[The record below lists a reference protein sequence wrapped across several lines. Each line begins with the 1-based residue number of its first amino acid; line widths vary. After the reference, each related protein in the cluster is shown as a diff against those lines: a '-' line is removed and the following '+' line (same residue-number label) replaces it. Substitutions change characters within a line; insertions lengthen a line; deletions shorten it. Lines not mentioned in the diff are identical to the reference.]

1 MEQLGGR
8 IRKLR
13 ESRNMTQTELS
24 EILGMK
30 TYTTVSKWEKNENFP
45 KGKDLKK
52 LAEIF
57 NVTSDYLLGLSD
69 TELGKITTQ
78 NKHHE
83 ILTLCNQLNEEKL
96 KQLILSHYS
105 SVKSF
110 AEENGM
116 PYSTVRSILER
127 GIMNANVENAIKIC
141 SALGIRPEIFSYFLE
156 TSKGEPEILTIYNQ
170 LEEPK
175 QEKVLDYAKEQLEEQ
190 NSSKIVSIFDK
201 PQDDEDYITDYVEG
215 LVAAGHGTFQEDN
228 LHMEV
233 RLRAED
239 VPEDYDTIAKVAGDS
254 MEPLIEDND
263 LLFIK
268 VTSQVDIN
276 SIGIFQVND
285 KNFVKKLKRDYDG
298 SWYLQSLNS
307 GYEEIHLTEND
318 DIRTIGVVVDI
329 YREG

>member
-1 MEQLGGR
+1 MIGNK
-8 IRKLR
+8 IRELR
-13 ESRNMTQTELS
+13 KKHNLTLDELANNLNNRYPDTMNFNKGK
-24 EILGMK
+24 I
-30 TYTTVSKWEKNENFP
+30 SKWENDK
-45 KGKDLKK
+45 
-52 LAEIF
+52 
-57 NVTSDYLLGLSD
+57 
-69 TELGKITTQ
+69 
-78 NKHHE
+78 
-83 ILTLCNQLNEEKL
+83 EEPRL
-96 KQLILSHYS
+96 S
-105 SVKSF
+105 SVRVLADYF
-110 AEENGM
+110 DVPLDYFNGNEAK
-116 PYSTVRSILER
+116 IL
-127 GIMNANVENAIKIC
+127 
-141 SALGIRPEIFSYFLE
+141 P
-156 TSKGEPEILTIYNQ
+156 IYNK
-170 LEEPK
+170 LEEPR
-175 QEKVLDYAKEQLEEQ
+175 QEKVLNYAKEQLEEQ
-190 NSSKIVSIFDK
+190 ENSNIISMFDK
-201 PQDDEDYITDYVEG
+201 PQDGEDYITDYVEG

>member
-1 MEQLGGR
+1 MEQLGDR
-8 IRKLR
+8 VRKLR
-13 ESRNMTQTELS
+13 EGRNMTQTELS

-57 NVTSDYLLGLSD
+57 NVTSDYLLGLTD
-69 TELGKITTQ
+69 DKLKKITTQ
-78 NKHHE
+78 NEKTE
-83 ILTLCNQLNEEKL
+83 I
-96 KQLILSHYS
+96 I
-105 SVKSF
+105 
-110 AEENGM
+110 
-116 PYSTVRSILER
+116 SI
-127 GIMNANVENAIKIC
+127 
-141 SALGIRPEIFSYFLE
+141 YD
-156 TSKGEPEILTIYNQ
+156 Q
-170 LEEPK
+170 LEEPR
-175 QEKVLDYAKEQLEEQ
+175 QEKVLNYAKEQLEEQ
-190 NSSKIVSIFDK
+190 ESSNIISIFDK

-233 RLRAED
+233 RLRAND
-239 VPEDYDTIAKVAGDS
+239 VPDEYDTIAKVAGDS

-276 SIGIFQVND
+276 DIGIFHING

-318 DIRTIGVVVDI
+318 DIRTIGEVVDI
-329 YREG
+329 YKV

>member
-1 MEQLGGR
+1 MEQLGDR

-69 TELGKITTQ
+69 TKLGKITTQ
-78 NKHHE
+78 NEH
-83 ILTLCNQLNEEKL
+83 
-96 KQLILSHYS
+96 
-105 SVKSF
+105 
-110 AEENGM
+110 
-116 PYSTVRSILER
+116 
-127 GIMNANVENAIKIC
+127 
-141 SALGIRPEIFSYFLE
+141 
-156 TSKGEPEILTIYNQ
+156 PEILTIYNQ

-201 PQDDEDYITDYVEG
+201 SQDGEDYITDYVEG

-233 RLRAED
+233 KLRAED

-254 MEPLIEDND
+254 MEPMIEDND

-268 VTSQVDIN
+268 VTNQVDIN
-276 SIGIFQVND
+276 DIGIFQING
-285 KNFVKKLKRDYDG
+285 KNFVKKLKRDYNG
-298 SWYLQSLNS
+298 GWYLQSLNNS
-307 GYEEIHLTEND
+307 YEEIHLTEND
-318 DIRTIGVVVDI
+318 DIRTIGEVVDI
-329 YREG
+329 YKG

>member
-1 MEQLGGR
+1 MEQLGDR

-69 TELGKITTQ
+69 TKLGKITTQ
-78 NKHHE
+78 NEH
-83 ILTLCNQLNEEKL
+83 
-96 KQLILSHYS
+96 
-105 SVKSF
+105 
-110 AEENGM
+110 
-116 PYSTVRSILER
+116 
-127 GIMNANVENAIKIC
+127 
-141 SALGIRPEIFSYFLE
+141 
-156 TSKGEPEILTIYNQ
+156 PEILTIYNQ

-201 PQDDEDYITDYVEG
+201 SQDEDYITDYVEG

-239 VPEDYDTIAKVAGDS
+239 VPENYDTIAKVAGDS
-254 MEPLIEDND
+254 MEPMIEDND
-263 LLFIK
+263 LLFIRG
-268 VTSQVDIN
+268 TNQLDIN
-276 SIGIFQVND
+276 DIGIFQING
-285 KNFVKKLKRDYDG
+285 KNFVKKLKRDYNG
-298 SWYLQSLNS
+298 GWYLQSLNNS
-307 GYEEIHLTEND
+307 YEEIHLTEDD
-318 DIRTIGVVVDI
+318 DIRTIGEVVSV
-329 YREG
+329 YREK

>member
-1 MEQLGGR
+1 MEQLGDR

-57 NVTSDYLLGLSD
+57 NVTSDYLLGLSN
-69 TELGKITTQ
+69 TKLGKITTQ
-78 NKHHE
+78 NEH
-83 ILTLCNQLNEEKL
+83 
-96 KQLILSHYS
+96 
-105 SVKSF
+105 
-110 AEENGM
+110 
-116 PYSTVRSILER
+116 
-127 GIMNANVENAIKIC
+127 
-141 SALGIRPEIFSYFLE
+141 
-156 TSKGEPEILTIYNQ
+156 PEILTIYNQ
-170 LEEPK
+170 LEESK

-201 PQDDEDYITDYVEG
+201 SQDDDYITDYVEG

-233 RLRAED
+233 KLRAED

-254 MEPLIEDND
+254 MEPMIEDND
-263 LLFIK
+263 LLFIR

-276 SIGIFQVND
+276 DIGIFQING

-298 SWYLQSLNS
+298 SWYLQSLNNS
-307 GYEEIHLTEND
+307 YEEIHLTEND
-318 DIRTIGVVVDI
+318 DIRTIGEVVDI
-329 YREG
+329 YKV

>member
-1 MEQLGGR
+1 MEQLGDR

-69 TELGKITTQ
+69 TKLGKITTQ
-78 NKHHE
+78 NE
-83 ILTLCNQLNEEKL
+83 
-96 KQLILSHYS
+96 
-105 SVKSF
+105 
-110 AEENGM
+110 
-116 PYSTVRSILER
+116 P
-127 GIMNANVENAIKIC
+127 
-141 SALGIRPEIFSYFLE
+141 
-156 TSKGEPEILTIYNQ
+156 PEILTIYNQ

-190 NSSKIVSIFDK
+190 NNSEIVSIFDK
-201 PQDDEDYITDYVEG
+201 PQDEDYITDYVEG

-233 RLRAED
+233 KLRAED
-239 VPEDYDTIAKVAGDS
+239 VPENYDTIAKVAGDS

-268 VTSQVDIN
+268 VTSQVDVN
-276 SIGIFQVND
+276 DIGIFQING

-298 SWYLQSLNS
+298 SWYLQSLNNS
-307 GYEEIHLTEND
+307 YEEIHLTEND
-318 DIRTIGVVVDI
+318 DIRTIGEVVSV
-329 YREG
+329 YRDK

>member
-78 NKHHE
+78 NEH
-83 ILTLCNQLNEEKL
+83 
-96 KQLILSHYS
+96 
-105 SVKSF
+105 
-110 AEENGM
+110 
-116 PYSTVRSILER
+116 
-127 GIMNANVENAIKIC
+127 
-141 SALGIRPEIFSYFLE
+141 
-156 TSKGEPEILTIYNQ
+156 PEILTIYNQ

-190 NSSKIVSIFDK
+190 NNSKIVSIFDK
-201 PQDDEDYITDYVEG
+201 SQDDDYITDYVEG

-233 RLRAED
+233 KLRAED

-254 MEPLIEDND
+254 MEPMIEDND

-268 VTSQVDIN
+268 VKNQVDIN
-276 SIGIFQVND
+276 DIGIFQING
-285 KNFVKKLKRDYDG
+285 KNFVKKLKRDYNG
-298 SWYLQSLNS
+298 GWYLQSLNNS
-307 GYEEIHLTEND
+307 YEEIHLTEDD
-318 DIRTIGVVVDI
+318 DIRTIGEVVSV
-329 YREG
+329 YREK